1 MSRAQDVLARMKGPV
16 VPLNLCFNV
25 DGTPDYPSIARYV
38 DWLADEGVPILMLTA
53 GSSEFASLSDD
64 EIWRLTAVVAE
75 ANQGRALF
83 IASSG
88 LWKPS
93 VTREFLVHAD
103 RVGADAVK
111 LQFSSWLTLRR
122 DVLVRYFDLVQDA
135 ADVPLLLL
143 SGGNF
148 PIDGAIELASRP
160 NMVGIKNDGH
170 PFYDYYELLRG
181 TADQDFGV
189 ISGGQMR
196 NFMFGHPLGS
206 PAYLCPIAPI
216 RPGLANE
223 FYAHVAA
230 GRTSEP
236 GTSSSSTKTRGS
248 YGPRARTGWRRS
260 KRRSISR
267 GSTPTT
273 CWDTPIQR
281 RPQRSSTTCEPSS
294 PRCSAARRSSS
305 KPLSL

>member
-230 GRTSEP
+230 GRTGDAWDFVFKYEDPWLLWAASQDWLASIKAAIHLQGLYPNNLLGHAYPAPAPEVVDNVRAKL
-236 GTSSSSTKTRGS
+236 TEVFGS
-248 YGPRARTGWRRS
+248 ATV
-260 KRRSISR
+260 
-267 GSTPTT
+267 
-273 CWDTPIQR
+273 
-281 RPQRSSTTCEPSS
+281 E
-294 PRCSAARRSSS
+294 
-305 KPLSL
+305 

>member
-143 SGGNF
+143 SG
-148 PIDGAIELASRP
+148 ATSR
-160 NMVGIKNDGH
+160 
-170 PFYDYYELLRG
+170 
-181 TADQDFGV
+181 
-189 ISGGQMR
+189 
-196 NFMFGHPLGS
+196 
-206 PAYLCPIAPI
+206 
-216 RPGLANE
+216 
-223 FYAHVAA
+223 
-230 GRTSEP
+230 
-236 GTSSSSTKTRGS
+236 ST
-248 YGPRARTGWRRS
+248 
-260 KRRSISR
+260 
-267 GSTPTT
+267 
-273 CWDTPIQR
+273 
-281 RPQRSSTTCEPSS
+281 EPSS
-294 PRCSAARRSSS
+294 WPRGPTWSASRTTGIRSTTTTSCFAALPIRTS
-305 KPLSL
+305 A